1 MDDRIALQTIF
12 ITIMIDISI
21 YSISIH
27 PKVANAKRLKQ
38 QSKCLQ
44 IIDKIFRTKT
54 QRSNSN

>member
-44 IIDKIFRTKT
+44 IIDKIFRTKP

>member
-27 PKVANAKRLKQ
+27 PKIANAKRLKQ

>member
-44 IIDKIFRTKT
+44 IIDKIFRTKS
-54 QRSNSN
+54 QRCNSN

>member
-1 MDDRIALQTIF
+1 MDDRIALQSIF

-44 IIDKIFRTKT
+44 IIDKIFRTKS

>member
-38 QSKCLQ
+38 QPKCLQ
-44 IIDKIFRTKT
+44 IIDKIFRTKS

>member
-1 MDDRIALQTIF
+1 
-12 ITIMIDISI
+12 MIDISI

-44 IIDKIFRTKT
+44 IIDKIFRTKS

>member
-44 IIDKIFRTKT
+44 IIDKIFRTKS

>member
-21 YSISIH
+21 YSISVH

-44 IIDKIFRTKT
+44 IIDKIFRTKS